1 MINFDIEE
9 MEQSSEK
16 AEIDY
21 KKNVDQRNQGVSM
34 NFTDIQVELREIE
47 ARIEQLH
54 SEIEKMKPQAEEE
67 QKENYAAITRLA
79 YQHPV
84 KNETFLKTTEHVKK
98 MTIGS
103 LSYFFVADKQD
114 IYDRML
120 YLCRLSKGIGLEWS
134 AEDIYKEGL
143 GFDEW
148 DMGNLC
154 RDLWDDKYAY
164 LTEAFMIAG
173 LSEDVRNFMP
183 VVADLAQMFDCDK
196 EEIRVIAQVAKSV
209 LEDNT
214 DILNEIQVT
223 VPERWCGQFRDYIPY
238 KWIIDQ
244 RIKCDEICTVRWMG
258 KYEYDEEDETCNTN
272 KKALGFMDQISKAL
286 QEEEKRQPAIVRM
299 QLENGSLVKKG
310 ESVLEC
316 DEQTVVK
323 ESIGG
328 GGAFRIRIKEQEKKI
343 LAPCDGIVYYVD
355 FEKKSR
361 IEGKMDHYMAIYVV
375 SYFDDYDSF
384 LYAVQG

>member
-1 MINFDIEE
+1 
-9 MEQSSEK
+9 
-16 AEIDY
+16 
-21 KKNVDQRNQGVSM
+21 M

-54 SEIEKMKPQAEEE
+54 SEIEKMKPQTEEE

-114 IYDRML
+114 IYDRLL
-120 YLCRLSKGIGLEWS
+120 YLCRLSKGIELEWS

-143 GFDEW
+143 GFDER

-154 RDLWDDKYAY
+154 RDLRDDKYAY

-173 LSEDVRNFMP
+173 LSKNVRNFIP
-183 VVADLAQMFDCDK
+183 VVADLAQMFACDK

-209 LEDNT
+209 LEDNI

-258 KYEYDEEDETCNTN
+258 KDESDEEYEAKSNTN
-272 KKALGFMDQISKAL
+272 KTIPGSTGVNIAAYVAASVSGEK
-286 QEEEKRQPAIVRM
+286 QESRKRKPATVKM
-299 QLENGSLVKKG
+299 QLENGNLVKKG
-310 ESVLEC
+310 ECILEYDKLSVVREKKQDLFRSSEIKTKK
-316 DEQTVVK
+316 QT
-323 ESIGG
+323 
-328 GGAFRIRIKEQEKKI
+328 KKI

-355 FEKKSR
+355 FEKQSR

>member
-34 NFTDIQVELREIE
+34 NFTDLQVELREIE

-143 GFDEW
+143 GFDER

-258 KYEYDEEDETCNTN
+258 KDESDEEYEAKSNTN
-272 KKALGFMDQISKAL
+272 KTIPGSTGEK
-286 QEEEKRQPAIVRM
+286 QESRKRQPATVKM
-299 QLENGSLVKKG
+299 QLENGNLVKKG
-310 ESVLEC
+310 DCILEYDKLSVFRETKQDLFRSSEIKTKK
-316 DEQTVVK
+316 QT
-323 ESIGG
+323 
-328 GGAFRIRIKEQEKKI
+328 KKI